1 MKVLYSCTVMKE
13 LISSVYYKMT
23 KVSKYG
29 RCEPDY
35 IERDFESVRNDD
47 VGLNAASLVCSSK
60 TTCRTIRWE
69 KLFCGTKHSSYRR
82 RAIG

>member
-1 MKVLYSCTVMKE
+1 MKVLYSCTVMKK

-23 KVSKYG
+23 KVSKCG

-35 IERDFESVRNDD
+35 IERDLESVLNGD

-60 TTCRTIRWE
+60 TT
-69 KLFCGTKHSSYRR
+69 
-82 RAIG
+82 